1 MAKKKKQKVGIC
13 HNPACPMCDIEQFFD
28 EGQELK
34 CSCCPEPLEEIV
46 TGDNGDGTEST
57 KKPTPWKR
65 IGVVGIALA
74 LLVAIVWFIFFRE
87 PKPNHL
93 EITLSKE
100 SITLNIGD
108 SEALSEIITILS
120 EDDDFSV
127 SYVSDNISVARVDN
141 QGTVHAISKGEANV
155 TVIAQTETG
164 IADTVQV
171 KVTIKDS
178 PLPKKFVSL
187 SLNKEKIDLYVGES
201 DTLKATVDY
210 QPGDANISVFYTSD
224 NENIVHVGNNG
235 GVLAISKGE
244 ANITVI
250 ARMESGVA
258 DTVQAKVAINER
270 PKGEKKGKSVGKNG
284 KYNGTYDLGW
294 GTYSGTMEG
303 EKPADGIFGEITVSQ
318 EYTIDLKDG
327 RGGKLIVK
335 RGDVIVNPKFKDGKW
350 MLQGELHRTDGT
362 RRVL

>member
-57 KKPTPWKR
+57 KKPIPWKR

-171 KVTIKDS
+171 KV
-178 PLPKKFVSL
+178 
-187 SLNKEKIDLYVGES
+187 
-201 DTLKATVDY
+201 
-210 QPGDANISVFYTSD
+210 
-224 NENIVHVGNNG
+224 
-235 GVLAISKGE
+235 
-244 ANITVI
+244 
-250 ARMESGVA
+250 
-258 DTVQAKVAINER
+258 AINER
-270 PKGEKKGKSVGKNG
+270 KKPIQLGEEVKDDNNSFTAEGKND
-284 KYNGTYDLGW
+284 GTYNLGW
-294 GTYSGTMEG
+294 GTYSGPMKN
-303 EKPADGIFGEITVSQ
+303 EKPHGKFGKVTVTSTH
-318 EYTIDLKDG
+318 TIDLESLDG
-327 RGGKLIVK
+327 AKIIVYS
-335 RGDVIVNPKFKDGKW
+335 GDVIVTNFENGRLRFGEVRHKDGSSE
-350 MLQGELHRTDGT
+350 MFSIF
-362 RRVL
+362 